1 MKFDQK
7 VPATQKCIKDKI
19 TYTRILIFEKNAK
32 KLKIQTE
39 KHHFRQITL
48 KIVL

>member
-19 TYTRILIFEKNAK
+19 TYILIFEKNAK
-32 KLKIQTE
+32 NLKIQTE